1 MEGAGRGGG
10 SLTAERGFDQSPG
23 QEIFVTHMKKSTKST
38 GKTQTSSTANPAFRL
53 DGRVALVT
61 GSSKGLGKAMAMALG
76 AAGAKVVINYANSR
90 AKAEETFKEFTSRG
104 YTGMLAQA
112 DVTDAAAVEAM
123 VAAAKKTLGPVDIVV
138 CNATCDQPQRPI
150 EEYDWA
156 FYQSMLDFFIKSP
169 YLLTRATL
177 AHMKAQRWGRI
188 INIGSEVFQRGVPNF
203 SAYVAAKGGQNGWTR
218 SMATELARF
227 GITVNMISPGW
238 IPVERHEK
246 DPQTLKDGYKALIPA
261 GRWGV
266 PADVGGAV
274 VFLASQEASFVTG
287 QNLAVNGGMT
297 VA

>member
-1 MEGAGRGGG
+1 M
-10 SLTAERGFDQSPG
+10 SKTKLSPA
-23 QEIFVTHMKKSTKST
+23 K
-38 GKTQTSSTANPAFRL
+38 STANSPAKSTSQPAAPAFRL

-90 AKAEETFKEFTSRG
+90 AKAEETFAEFTARG
-104 YTGMLAQA
+104 YIGMLAQA
-112 DVTDAAAVEAM
+112 DVTRQES
-123 VAAAKKTLGPVDIVV
+123 VAAMIAQATKKLGPVDIVV
-138 CNATCDQPQRPI
+138 CNATCDQPQKPI
-150 EEYDWA
+150 EQYDWA
-156 FYQSMLDFFIKSP
+156 FYQAMLDFFIKSP

-218 SMATELARF
+218 SMATELAPF

-246 DPQTLKDGYKALIPA
+246 DPQAAKDGYKALIPA

-274 VFLASQEASFVTG
+274 LFLASQEASFITG
-287 QNLAVNGGMT
+287 QNLAVNGGLT